1 MKHLQ
6 FLQLAACTL
15 MLALVVGCA
24 TPPAGSSAATPM
36 QQAIDATNVSYHALD
51 AAILAAD
58 AAVKTN
64 TLKGQD
70 AVNAVKAMTTAKAAL
85 DVTLATLQS
94 AQAMATPASGA
105 KP

>member
-1 MKHLQ
+1 MKRAFDLRYAIA
-6 FLQLAACTL
+6 LVLAIAVAAC
-15 MLALVVGCA
+15 V
-24 TPPAGSSAATPM
+24 TPPVGSTAATPM

-58 AAVKTN
+58 AAVKSK

-70 AVNAVKAMTTAKAAL
+70 AVNALKAMTTAKAAL
-85 DVTLATLQS
+85 DITLATLQS
-94 AQAMATPASGA
+94 AQAAASGA